1 MTNNVKAQQQAAL
14 KRLERFSFITDSSL
28 KIPFTNFKVGADA
41 IIGLLPV
48 AGDMAGFILSAY
60 VLIEAQRLGVSWT
73 IKLRILANMLIDFVG
88 GLLPIVGDI
97 FDAYF
102 KANTRNTQL
111 LKKHLAQQK

>member
-1 MTNNVKAQQQAAL
+1 MTNNVKTQQQAVL

-60 VLIEAQRLGVSWT
+60 VLI
-73 IKLRILANMLIDFVG
+73 
-88 GLLPIVGDI
+88 
-97 FDAYF
+97 
-102 KANTRNTQL
+102 
-111 LKKHLAQQK
+111 